1 LVNSLPDS
9 ALNKRSA
16 NPGWTNGQIIWHI
29 VFAFILT
36 PILIVI
42 LRFFGRLPR
51 RWSKLFALA
60 LNYSTPVFNLVNA
73 IGPRVAVKIFT
84 RRSIARL
91 FDRIIDRIL
100 IMIYNTKD
108 RDWELGM
115 YYPNRWDPTNFKE
128 YMTFNDIV
136 HYPILHLRHHLAE
149 VET

>member
-1 LVNSLPDS
+1 MLGIWVGLLTVASTRPVLYNVWGEAATDTMMSVRLRSSATADIESARLTFHLLVNSLPDS

-51 RWSKLFALA
+51 RWSKLFASA

-73 IGPRVAVKIFT
+73 IGPRIAVKIFP
-84 RRSIARL
+84 RKLIVKL
-91 FDRIIDRIL
+91 FDHIID
-100 IMIYNTKD
+100 
-108 RDWELGM
+108 
-115 YYPNRWDPTNFKE
+115 
-128 YMTFNDIV
+128 
-136 HYPILHLRHHLAE
+136 
-149 VET
+149 